1 MNNYK
6 YQNYVETVI
15 ASHNNYYYVRNI
27 KNQLYVSL
35 DKANEL
41 EKILSKKVEEELD
54 ENSYENKCSICLQT
68 MKNKNKIQTS
78 CNHTFCFDCIE
89 YNRKH
94 NKHTGDQCSICR
106 NKIFD

>member
-1 MNNYK
+1 MNFKLVTSRNKRLYEHEAQQVIDSALNLK
-6 YQNYVETVI
+6 YEIDVY
-15 ASHNNYYYVRNI
+15 H
-27 KNQLYVSL
+27 
-35 DKANEL
+35 
-41 EKILSKKVEEELD
+41 